1 MKHASKTKKQP
12 QAASPAPVPLCAQAS
27 KKHWALL
34 ALCLVVA
41 CGGTWAIM
49 EYYVWNR
56 LPSALVGKWVIV
68 GGDQDG
74 ATFDFYPNGTMIGN
88 VNVNGNEHRI
98 DAQVAVEE
106 NSLFITTKHPKTG
119 QVDTRTQ
126 TIKTLNA
133 KELVLQDEKKNV
145 FRMERA
151 IR

>member
-1 MKHASKTKKQP
+1 MKHASKFKKQP
-12 QAASPAPVPLCAQAS
+12 LAPRPTPAPLAAQS
-27 KKHWALL
+27 SVKYYALL
-34 ALCLVVA
+34 AVCLVVA